1 MANRSKLRMQG
12 VPSLRETLAAAT
24 RAQIATAALALF
36 AEHGYVGTS
45 VGAIAARAGVAVQTI
60 YNTVGNKA
68 AVLSAVLDA
77 AASGPDAPVP
87 VPVFMM
93 ERTRLA
99 TGLDEL
105 VGMLADWFAQANPR
119 TAPIVS
125 IIRQAAA
132 VDEDVAQLERRRAAQ
147 RMRNYHLA
155 AAAVRER
162 GGLSTGA
169 SDDDAAATIWAIGIR
184 PRTISSSSN
193 RVGPAGRIGTGC
205 MGPSPRRSVSDQPG
219 RRSASGSAG
228 SVWLGDVSADEL

>member
-1 MANRSKLRMQG
+1 MANRSKVPTQD
-12 VPSLRETLAAAT
+12 VPSLRETLAVAT
-24 RAQIATAALALF
+24 RAQIVTAAHALF

-45 VGAIAARAGVAVQTI
+45 VGSIAARAGVAVQTI

-93 ERTRLA
+93 DRTRQA
-99 TGLDEL
+99 TDLDAL
-105 VGMLADWFAQANPR
+105 VGVLADWFAQANPR
-119 TAPIVS
+119 TAPIMS

-132 VDEDVAQLERRRAAQ
+132 VDEDAAHLERRRAAQ
-147 RMRNYHLA
+147 RLSNYRLA

-169 SDDDAAATIWAIGIR
+169 SDDAAAATIWAIGHPNAYR
-184 PRTISSSSN
+184 QLVVES
-193 RVGPAGRIGTGC
+193 GW
-205 MGPSPRRSVSDQPG
+205 SDRAYRDWVYG
-219 RRSASGSAG
+219 ALIAS
-228 SVWLGDVSADEL
+228 LR

>member
-1 MANRSKLRMQG
+1 MVNRSKIRIQD

-24 RAQIATAALALF
+24 RTQIVTAAHELF
-36 AEHGYVGTS
+36 SEYGYVGTS

-68 AVLSAVLDA
+68 AVLSAVLDT

-87 VPVFMM
+87 VPVFMT
-93 ERTRLA
+93 ERSKAA
-99 TGLDEL
+99 TSVDEL
-105 VGMLADWFAQANPR
+105 VGLLADWFAQANPR

-132 VDEDVAQLERRRAAQ
+132 VDEEAAQLERRRAAQ
-147 RMRNYHLA
+147 RLSNYHLA

-169 SDDDAAATIWAIGIR
+169 SDAAAAATIWAIGHPNAYR
-184 PRTISSSSN
+184 QL
-193 RVGPAGRIGTGC
+193 V
-205 MGPSPRRSVSDQPG
+205 VE
-219 RRSASGSAG
+219 SGWSGQAYRDWVYG
-228 SVWLGDVSADEL
+228 ALVAALR